1 MIGKMLKGTVAAI
14 AAVAVCTSI
23 LAADLVDNPRYQ
35 SWAKYKPG
43 TLVKMDMVTA
53 AGGQDMKSTITT
65 TLKEV
70 TPEKVV
76 LEMKTSMTIPG
87 MADPMDNVMSMTE
100 PAKIEK
106 EKIKPTNPEQM
117 PNCKVIGKGTEA
129 VKIGDKSYKCDWYEV
144 EMEQQG
150 MKISTKFWTCNDLP
164 DKMVKNDTKMD
175 MGNTSMILTEFNIV
189 K

>member
-1 MIGKMLKGTVAAI
+1 MIGKMLKGTVTAV
-14 AAVAVCTSI
+14 AAVVACTSI

-35 SWAKYKPG
+35 EWSKYKPG
-43 TLVKMDMVTA
+43 TLVTMDVTTV
-53 AGGQDMKSTITT
+53 AGGQNMKSAMTT

-76 LEMKTSMTIPG
+76 IEMKTSMTVPG
-87 MADPMDNVMSMTE
+87 MAPMDNVMSMTE

-106 EKIKPTNPEQM
+106 AKVKPTNPEQM
-117 PNCKVIGKGTEA
+117 PNCKVIRKGKED
-129 VKIGDKSYKCDWYEV
+129 VKIGDKTYKCDWYEV
-144 EMEQQG
+144 EMDQQG
-150 MKISTKFWTCNDLP
+150 MKITSKWWTCNDLP

-175 MGNTSMILTEFNIV
+175 MGNTSMILTEFKAV